1 MWAIYMH
8 SFVVE
13 WLLMGRSLN
22 VPDDMLWEIGRHFIG
37 HGIFELAAFFL
48 FGTIGLKSMI
58 MIIDYIRNQA
68 FIVNKHLIIKQFITA
83 FILLIIAS
91 IIETVSILSI

>member
-1 MWAIYMH
+1 
-8 SFVVE
+8 
-13 WLLMGRSLN
+13 
-22 VPDDMLWEIGRHFIG
+22 
-37 HGIFELAAFFL
+37 
-48 FGTIGLKSMI
+48 